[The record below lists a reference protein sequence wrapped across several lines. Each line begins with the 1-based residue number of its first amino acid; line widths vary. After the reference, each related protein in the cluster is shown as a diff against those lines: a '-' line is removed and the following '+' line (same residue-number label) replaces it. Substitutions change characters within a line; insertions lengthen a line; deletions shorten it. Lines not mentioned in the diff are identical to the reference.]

1 MIQKLIFTM
10 LLTAGTFMGAHAN
23 AVKPIPKLSM
33 HNDPTEEELL
43 RPITPSH
50 LQGAVLPSWRDNWF
64 IAVSGGTSAF
74 IGSPLGHED
83 LFGRLEPTLQISVGK
98 WHTPAL
104 GNRLVFQGFK
114 WKSCELK
121 EQQYRHW
128 HADWLWNILPTFTSN
143 GESARWD
150 LIPLVGVGMI
160 DNRTAERNTFA
171 INYGILG
178 RYRLTDALHITAEIG
193 NATTFK
199 DADGFGSSRRFGDNL
214 LSLTAGVSWTFGSHI
229 GWRKVVDA
237 KPYMKQNERLS
248 AYIWTLKQRNDELE
262 RGYNDNVRII
272 AELRK
277 ILDIEGL
284 LDKYL
289 SCFDSYAGNSA
300 NGYPVNDYSGLNS
313 LRKRLREGEKSA
325 FASVVAKSAS
335 ASAANLTTEGD
346 CLGAPIFFFFELNTS
361 KLVDSSQTVN
371 LNEIARVALKYGLN
385 IEVIGA
391 ADSDTGTDEIND
403 HLGIERAD
411 YITEYLV
418 AHGVDAS
425 RITSHSEGGID
436 TYTPTNANRNAIVR
450 LFLP

>member
-43 RPITPSH
+43 RPITPFH

-98 WHTPAL
+98 WHTPTL

-214 LSLTAGVSWTFGSHI
+214 LSLTAGLSWTFGSHI

-248 AYIWTLKQRNDELE
+248 AYIWTLKQRNEELE

-289 SCFDSYAGNSA
+289 SCFDSYAGNRA

-335 ASAANLTTEGD
+335 ASAANLATEGD

-403 HLGIERAD
+403 HLGIERAN

>member
-1 MIQKLIFTM
+1 M

-43 RPITPSH
+43 RPITPFH

-98 WHTPAL
+98 WHTPTL

-214 LSLTAGVSWTFGSHI
+214 LSLTAGLSWTFGSHI

-248 AYIWTLKQRNDELE
+248 AYIWTLKQRNEELE

-289 SCFDSYAGNSA
+289 SCFDSYAGNRA

-335 ASAANLTTEGD
+335 ASAANLATEGD

-403 HLGIERAD
+403 HLGIERAN

>member
-1 MIQKLIFTM
+1 
-10 LLTAGTFMGAHAN
+10 
-23 AVKPIPKLSM
+23 M

-98 WHTPAL
+98 WHTPTL

-128 HADWLWNILPTFTSN
+128 HVDWLWNILPTFTSN

-171 INYGILG
+171 INYGIQG
-178 RYRLTDALHITAEIG
+178 RYRVTDALHITAEIG

-214 LSLTAGVSWTFGSHI
+214 LSLTAGISWTFGSHI

-248 AYIWTLKQRNDELE
+248 DYIWTLKQHNKELE

-335 ASAANLTTEGD
+335 ASAANLATEGD

-403 HLGIERAD
+403 HLGIERAN

>member
-1 MIQKLIFTM
+1 
-10 LLTAGTFMGAHAN
+10 MGAHAN